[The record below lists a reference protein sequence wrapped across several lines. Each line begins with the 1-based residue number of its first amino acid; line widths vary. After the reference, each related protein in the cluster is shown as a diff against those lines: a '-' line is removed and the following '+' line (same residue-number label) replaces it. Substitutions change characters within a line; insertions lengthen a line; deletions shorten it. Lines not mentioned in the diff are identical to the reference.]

1 MGKPYQVMVWSFLLV
16 VAEILL
22 ISVLNYLVTGMYYSL
37 DVLYCL
43 PVIQAARLGSIHALR
58 RSDTQLPAIIGTFV
72 ALVWGAAEF
81 AATYPDYPLDALVLN
96 AFARSVTFTVIG
108 RVVAKLWRERDYSRK
123 DALTE
128 LANRLEFYERFA
140 IEQSRSERSGRP
152 YSVLYIDL
160 DRFKQLNDQHGH
172 QIGDD
177 ALKVVAHILTE
188 NSRQADTLA
197 RFGGDEFVMLA
208 PETDAPSCEKLTNRI
223 LDAAEK
229 TFQAQGWDIALSIGQ
244 ATEIG
249 SKRSIDE
256 ILHDADRKMYVA
268 KNVGRRLPS

>member
-1 MGKPYQVMVWSFLLV
+1 MGKPYQLMVWGFLLI

-22 ISVLNYLVTGMYYSL
+22 ITVLNYLTTGMYYSL

-43 PVIQAARLGSIHALR
+43 PVIQAARLSSIHALR
-58 RSDTQLPAIIGTFV
+58 RSDTQLPVIIGTFV

-81 AATYPDYPLDALVLN
+81 AAAYPDYPLDALVLN

-152 YSVLYIDL
+152 YSVLFIDL

-177 ALKVVAHILTE
+177 ALKVVARILTE
-188 NSRQADTLA
+188 NSRQVDTLA
-197 RFGGDEFVMLA
+197 RIGGDEFVMLA
-208 PETDAPSCEKLTNRI
+208 SETDAPSCEKLTNRI
-223 LDAAEK
+223 LDATEK

-244 ATEIG
+244 ATETG
-249 SKRSIDE
+249 NKRSIDE
-256 ILHDADRKMYVA
+256 ILREADRKMYIV
-268 KNVGRRLPS
+268 KNSGR